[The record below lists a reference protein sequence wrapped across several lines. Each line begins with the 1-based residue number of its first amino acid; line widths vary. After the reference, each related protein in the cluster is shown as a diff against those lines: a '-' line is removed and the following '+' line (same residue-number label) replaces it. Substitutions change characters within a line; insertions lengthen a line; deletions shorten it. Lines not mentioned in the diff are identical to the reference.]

1 MIERGFLHMAQLFGM
16 NYILYHIIHR

>member
-1 MIERGFLHMAQLFGM
+1 MAQLFGM